1 MANKSGDFTE
11 AQVISRLRE
20 IFATSDPRV
29 QIGIGDDAAV
39 VAGTDKR
46 QVMTTDMAVEGIH
59 FRTDWST
66 AYEIGRKVTAANA
79 ADILAMGAT
88 PDYLLVAVAL
98 TGSENIEWIEDLA
111 RGIKFEADLAGLHVV
126 GGDLS
131 RSQKIVISMSAI
143 GHCDSPVT
151 RIGAKSG
158 DGIYL
163 SSLTGWSAAGLAILD
178 SKFNSVSDAC
188 AVAVREYKNPTID
201 YGFDSSGATSMSD
214 VSDAMAI
221 QAAQMADSSK
231 VAFKFDL
238 SKIQASAEFAE
249 LEKLAREL
257 EADVWKWVFAGG
269 EDHALLATGRDLP
282 GILIGE
288 VIAGAGIQ
296 NVPADVETS
305 AWQHF
310 K

>member
-1 MANKSGDFTE
+1 
-11 AQVISRLRE
+11 
-20 IFATSDPRV
+20 
-29 QIGIGDDAAV
+29 
-39 VAGTDKR
+39 
-46 QVMTTDMAVEGIH
+46 
-59 FRTDWST
+59 
-66 AYEIGRKVTAANA
+66 
-79 ADILAMGAT
+79 MGAI
-88 PDYLLVAVAL
+88 PEYLLVAVAL
-98 TGSENIEWIEDLA
+98 KGSEDLEWIEELA
-111 RGIKFEADLAGLHVV
+111 RGIKFEADLAGLNVI

-131 RSQKIVISMSAI
+131 RSENIVLSMTAI

-151 RIGAKSG
+151 RSGAKAG

-178 SKFNSVSDAC
+178 SKFNSTSEAC
-188 AVAVREYKNPTID
+188 AVALREYKNPTID
-201 YGFDSSGATSMSD
+201 YGYLSSGATSMSD
-214 VSDAMAI
+214 VSDALVI

-238 SKIQASAEFAE
+238 SKIEASAEFVE

-257 EADVWKWVFAGG
+257 AADVWKWVFAGG

-288 VIAGAGIQ
+288 VISGAGIQ
-296 NVPADVETS
+296 NVPAEVENS